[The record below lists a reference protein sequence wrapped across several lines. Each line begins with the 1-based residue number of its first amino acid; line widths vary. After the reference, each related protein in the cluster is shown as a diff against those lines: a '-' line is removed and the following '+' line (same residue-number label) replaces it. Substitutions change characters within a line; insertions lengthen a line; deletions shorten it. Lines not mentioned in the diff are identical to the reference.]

1 MSKFIEQE
9 DSKKVTTL
17 SDYEIQDPTESLLR
31 PFVLKY
37 RSTVV
42 QVVYWLAFVLLT
54 LFYLLNLKQS
64 ICEKDQRA
72 IAY

>member
-1 MSKFIEQE
+1 MSKFTEQE

-17 SDYEIQDPTESLLR
+17 SDYEIQYPNESLLR

-42 QVVYWLAFVLLT
+42 QVVDEEGGF
-54 LFYLLNLKQS
+54 
-64 ICEKDQRA
+64 DQRS
-72 IAY
+72 IFILMLST